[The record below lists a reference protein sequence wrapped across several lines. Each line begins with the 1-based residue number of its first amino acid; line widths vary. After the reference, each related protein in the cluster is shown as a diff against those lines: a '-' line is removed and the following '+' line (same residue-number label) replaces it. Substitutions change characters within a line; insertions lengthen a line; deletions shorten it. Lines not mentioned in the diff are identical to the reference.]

1 MKRRRR
7 IVSVAT
13 LVATLLA
20 LITVTAALA
29 HPLGNF
35 TVNRFAGLVIQRSAI
50 DVDYVV
56 DMAEIPAYQE
66 ISQQIGETREG
77 APDESKTSDYRARKC
92 AEVLPNITLALNQ
105 RPLLLATTATALEFP
120 PGAGGLLT
128 LRLTC
133 GFHANVANL
142 AASNEVTFQDSNFQD
157 RIGWRE
163 IVVQGAGVTLL
174 DSSAPS
180 SSISERL
187 KSYPNNLLSSPPN
200 QTKAKV
206 HFDLT
211 ETRADANANTLSNN
225 GNVLDRTQDTF
236 AALITPNDL
245 SLPFILFALFL
256 AMGLGALHAVSP
268 GHGKTIIAAYLVGTR
283 GTLGQAVLL
292 GMTVTLTHTAGV
304 LALGVITLFASRYI
318 LPESLYPWL
327 SLISGLL
334 VIAMGA
340 ALIVNRWRELRTTH
354 DHAPIDA
361 RHHHHGDILQRDH
374 SHLPADL
381 RNGLSW
387 KSLVGLG
394 LAGGLVPSTSALILL
409 LSAISLQRIPFGIV
423 LIVAFGI
430 GMALV
435 LVGIGLLLVR
445 ASSWLERRRAPQR
458 LIGWLPVI
466 SAVIVVGAGILVS
479 AQAYSQ
485 LGHLKP

>member
-187 KSYPNNLLSSPPN
+187 RSYPNNLLSSPPN
-200 QTKAKV
+200 QTEAKI

-318 LPESLYPWL
+318 LPERY
-327 SLISGLL
+327 
-334 VIAMGA
+334 
-340 ALIVNRWRELRTTH
+340 
-354 DHAPIDA
+354 
-361 RHHHHGDILQRDH
+361 
-374 SHLPADL
+374 
-381 RNGLSW
+381 
-387 KSLVGLG
+387 
-394 LAGGLVPSTSALILL
+394 L
-409 LSAISLQRIPFGIV
+409 LSHRVISSEARNLAV
-423 LIVAFGI
+423 
-430 GMALV
+430 
-435 LVGIGLLLVR
+435 
-445 ASSWLERRRAPQR
+445 LERDFSVRTA
-458 LIGWLPVI
+458 
-466 SAVIVVGAGILVS
+466 
-479 AQAYSQ
+479 
-485 LGHLKP
+485 HLEMTG